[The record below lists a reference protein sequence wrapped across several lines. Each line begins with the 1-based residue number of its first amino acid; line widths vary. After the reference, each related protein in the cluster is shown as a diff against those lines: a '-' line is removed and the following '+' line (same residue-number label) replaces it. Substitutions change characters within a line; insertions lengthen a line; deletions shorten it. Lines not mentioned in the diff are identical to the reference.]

1 MKRQWKYQTN
11 NHHYFSQMF
20 WADRL
25 FNINGIMCVL
35 TFSNC
40 LGTFRTEYFI
50 MPLVLQCSFQKILP
64 AWNKCMTL
72 DFLVRRPQIN
82 LPFKEAFP
90 VFKSDRNFRQT
101 WKYTFILIHI
111 YTTHKSIYITYKT
124 TGGTFKCWFAQLS
137 SCYHENP
144 GVAQSSSSMA
154 RNPQAVSTRGEN
166 QIKG

>member
-11 NHHYFSQMF
+11 NHHYFSQMC

-40 LGTFRTEYFI
+40 LGTFRTENFI

-101 WKYTFILIHI
+101 WNIHLYLYQFNFHMYQIIALIKLEWRLTILGRIGKNVLFPAASLLFSNIQFPKHIHQI
-111 YTTHKSIYITYKT
+111 Y
-124 TGGTFKCWFAQLS
+124 
-137 SCYHENP
+137 
-144 GVAQSSSSMA
+144 
-154 RNPQAVSTRGEN
+154 RGALP
-166 QIKG
+166 